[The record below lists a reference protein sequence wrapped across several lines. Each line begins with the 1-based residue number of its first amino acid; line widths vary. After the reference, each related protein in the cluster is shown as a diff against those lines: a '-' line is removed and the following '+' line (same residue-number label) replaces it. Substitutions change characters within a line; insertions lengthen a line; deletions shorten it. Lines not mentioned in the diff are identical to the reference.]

1 MPFESSRSD
10 RQLPPVGT
18 WIALIRRGGCNFEI
32 KVENAFRSNA
42 AGVLVY
48 NDRDSANLDKMKL
61 SSEPRRKYKPHY
73 TYNMHT
79 TE

>member
-10 RQLPPVGT
+10 RKLPPPGT
-18 WIALIRRGGCNFEI
+18 WIALIKRGGCNFEI

-48 NDRDSANLDKMKL
+48 NDRDAATLDKMKV
-61 SSEPRRKYKPHY
+61 SSEQRSEYIIFVFYHPL
-73 TYNMHT
+73 
-79 TE
+79 